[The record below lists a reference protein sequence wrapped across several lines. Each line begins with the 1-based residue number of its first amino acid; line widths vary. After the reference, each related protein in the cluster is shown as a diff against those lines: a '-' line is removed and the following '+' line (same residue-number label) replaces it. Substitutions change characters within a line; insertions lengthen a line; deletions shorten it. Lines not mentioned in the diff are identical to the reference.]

1 MLFWLYALLRRILYF
16 LLGQRRFKVW
26 VNTHPWAW
34 FVPEG
39 DSINLPSIHE
49 EITDAF
55 YLSEPGIKK
64 AIAIL
69 RANFPQA
76 RFTPAS
82 WQSENA
88 WNTRTFTLEKF
99 EAEGSAAFLAQIE
112 QAHQEILLLRNSFRD
127 VSATR
132 RPAPARRWRRT
143 ARQSPS
149 LLPRSR
155 SCP

>member
-1 MLFWLYALLRRILYF
+1 MLSRLYYSLRRTLYF

-39 DSINLPSIHE
+39 EVVHSPLINE

-55 YLSEPGIKK
+55 WLSESGVRN
-64 AIAIL
+64 AFAIL

-76 RFTPAS
+76 SFSAAA
-82 WQSENA
+82 WQGDNA

-99 EAEGSAAFLAQIE
+99 EAAGSAAFLAEIE
-112 QAHQEILLLRNSFRD
+112 QAHQEILL
-127 VSATR
+127 SAQR
-132 RPAPARRWRRT
+132 AFNQFHPDRPCH
-143 ARQSPS
+143 
-149 LLPRSR
+149 L
-155 SCP
+155 